1 MNETFSSPMFDL
13 ESLKDIRLKVRQ
25 CYIKRA
31 LQQTPGLVKEGFFS
45 FFPSAEDMLSG
56 YLKHSDDP
64 IEAAKNQLY
73 WRNQAISWAF
83 LPIVAA
89 GGLYFLSH
97 LLSGFPEA
105 NPSFDFGSKLP
116 ESLARYL
123 REHELLNRRE
133 MIESTADELIEELQ
147 RAKPKKQQAQN
158 KKKGVLAKWA
168 AAGDIV
174 KEVSQ
179 LPIRLAFSIGIHPYI
194 FGAALG
200 LGSLSGLLFNPIVN
214 ALNKSRVENWMKA
227 EQREYVR
234 DLTKAIQTTELMTH
248 KLYGKAWKQLS
259 KEEKEKV
266 KEQLELLGYDPGHI
280 NDLIDRLERG
290 YHEVKTSSAK
300 HGATEAAEKDPST
313 VSIDNTS
320 SSLYNFLPTLWALA
334 ILSFTFPILSDVYRN
349 YFMRPFYSTYQP
361 KAEHKYQTILQ
372 QIAEYEG
379 MRQMYK
385 PTKLNVYLHGLET
398 ALNKEIQ
405 KDLEKLLRDQKAALS
420 EGAQINT
427 EKEKDDKE

>member
-1 MNETFSSPMFDL
+1 MNETFSPSVFDPEAL
-13 ESLKDIRLKVRQ
+13 RDIRLSVRK

-31 LQQTPGLVKEGFFS
+31 LQQTACLMKEGSSSFS
-45 FFPSAEDMLSG
+45 FDDLLQR
-56 YLKHSDDP
+56 YLKRSDDP

-105 NPSFDFGSKLP
+105 NPSFEFGSKLP
-116 ESLARYL
+116 ENLARYL

-133 MIESTADELIEELQ
+133 IIESTANKMIEELQ
-147 RAKPKKQQAQN
+147 DAKPKKQQTQN
-158 KKKGVLAKWA
+158 EKKEALTKRASVA
-168 AAGDIV
+168 DIMQ
-174 KEVSQ
+174 EVSQ
-179 LPIRLAFSIGIHPYI
+179 LPIRLILSMALNPYTFI
-194 FGAALG
+194 AALG

-214 ALNKSRVENWMKA
+214 TLNKSRVENWMQA

-259 KEEKEKV
+259 RDEKERV
-266 KEQLELLGYDPGHI
+266 KEQLELLGYDSDHI

-300 HGATEAAEKDPST
+300 SGAVKAAGQDFATLSLGG
-313 VSIDNTS
+313 VNLSLSSI
-320 SSLYNFLPTLWALA
+320 LPAIWAIA
-334 ILSFTFPILSDVYRN
+334 ILSFTFPVLSDIYRN
-349 YFMRPFYSTYQP
+349 YFMRPFYLSYQP
-361 KAEHKYQTILQ
+361 KLEHKYQTILQ

-385 PTKLNVYLHGLET
+385 PTKLNVYLHGLEA

-420 EGAQINT
+420 EGINT
-427 EKEKDDKE
+427 DTEQEKDKKE